1 MWLAVCVPAVQDR
14 IGTQYGY
21 GRQHEMSILVVEAG
35 VSLSERQFRDR
46 RRDRGV
52 VFRMGIGDLDNK
64 IFHRISPSGRLLL
77 HLFTSENMHMY
88 LESRRTSKQ
97 QAVEVE

>member
-1 MWLAVCVPAVQDR
+1 
-14 IGTQYGY
+14 
-21 GRQHEMSILVVEAG
+21 MSILAVQVG

-52 VFRMGIGDLDNK
+52 VFRMGIGDPGNE
-64 IFHRISPSGRLLL
+64 IFQRISPSGRLLL
-77 HLFTSENMHMY
+77 HLFTSANMHMY